1 MFGRR
6 RARREFLDAQQAG
19 NAMLRTLDALP
30 APGTPGTPAP
40 EVPDFLPA
48 DLRAPNRQDMAG
60 LMMPYNQ
67 PLVLNG
73 EIRSCPT
80 CGAYRDWIIFAMRDD
95 SVWLRCRA
103 GHETPENGLDAAWV
117 NRNSGPVDKV
127 HSTLD
132 EGLRHLG
139 H

>member
-6 RARREFLDAQQAG
+6 RARQEFRDAQEAG
-19 NAMLRTLDALP
+19 TAMLRALDDLP
-30 APGTPGTPAP
+30 APVAPGPLAS
-40 EVPDFLPA
+40 EAPDFLPP
-48 DLRAPNRQDMAG
+48 DLRAPVRQDMAG

-67 PLVLNG
+67 PLVVNG
-73 EIRSCPT
+73 EVRSCPA
-80 CGAYRDWIIFAMRDD
+80 CGAYRDWIVFAMRDD

-103 GHETPENGLDAAWV
+103 GHETPEHGLDAAWV

-127 HSTLD
+127 HSSLD